1 MSGGA
6 GAAFGR
12 HQPMETGGQKRV
24 WRCGDRQLSFGARP
38 LIMGIVNVT
47 PDSFSD
53 GGQWLEP
60 EAAVAHGL
68 RLAAE
73 GADLL
78 DVGGE
83 STRPGA
89 AAVDEREEAAR
100 ILPVIRRLAAKGTV
114 PVSVD
119 TRHAAVARQA
129 VAEGACIVNDIMPF
143 AGDAAMAAVIRETG
157 AGAVLMH
164 MRGTPQTMARSAEYD
179 DVVSDVARALAEA
192 LDFAVAQGIGRD
204 RLVIDPGIGFAKD
217 TEQNVAV
224 LRDVARLA
232 RLAPVLVGASRK
244 RFIGELCGEA
254 SAAERLG
261 GSVGAAVWCALQGVS
276 VVRVH
281 DVKATRQALTVFE
294 TLAQSN
300 MVERHV

>member
-1 MSGGA
+1 
-6 GAAFGR
+6 
-12 HQPMETGGQKRV
+12 
-24 WRCGDRQLSFGARP
+24 
-38 LIMGIVNVT
+38 MGIVNVT

-53 GGQWLEP
+53 GGKWLEP

-89 AAVDEREEAAR
+89 SAVDEREEAAR
-100 ILPVIRRLAAKGTV
+100 ILPVIRALAAQGGV

-129 VAEGACIVNDIMPF
+129 VAAGACIVNDVMPL
-143 AGDAAMAAVIRETG
+143 AGDAAMAAVVRETG

-164 MRGTPQTMARSAEYD
+164 MRGTPQTMAQCAAYE
-179 DVVSDVARALAEA
+179 DVVSEVWRALAEA
-192 LDFAVAQGIGRD
+192 LDDAAGHGIGRD
-204 RLVIDPGIGFAKD
+204 RLVIDPGIGFAKN

-232 RLAPVLVGASRK
+232 ELAPVLVGASRK

-254 SAAERLG
+254 SAGERLG

-276 VVRVH
+276 VLRVH
-281 DVKATRQALTVFE
+281 DVKATLQALTVFG
-294 TLAQSN
+294 TLAQSK
-300 MVERHV
+300 VLERHV